1 MSAREVISFKG
12 TRHGILMSIV
22 EDEPFGRVMEE
33 LSAKVEKDLPF
44 FQGSSLSLDLGWR
57 EMTEQD
63 LNELMTFLS
72 EQKLKLMGIISSSLA
87 TRQIAE
93 ARGLKVII
101 GRLGLADHHGRTRT
115 PTVTKLSEVAASEA
129 AAPPSVRPV
138 SVPVP
143 AAQTTVQT
151 VAASAPA
158 EAPAPRTTASV
169 AVAVPA
175 PVVQA
180 PVEETILI
188 KKTIR
193 SGQSIEHHGNLV
205 IYGDVNPGAEL
216 KAGGD
221 IIVIG
226 TLRGIA
232 QAGRKDNGDP
242 ASITATRFLPTQIRI
257 KDKIEENFDRKITK
271 QNMPVTA
278 TLSNGKIE
286 YKIHF

>member
-1 MSAREVISFKG
+1 
-12 TRHGILMSIV
+12 MSIV

-33 LSAKVEKDLPF
+33 LRTKVEKDLPF
-44 FQGSSLSLDLGWR
+44 FQGSALSLDLGWR
-57 EMTEQD
+57 EMDEYD
-63 LNELMTFLS
+63 MEELMFFLTQ
-72 EQKLKLMGIISSSLA
+72 QKLKLMGIISSSLA

-115 PTVTKLSEVAASEA
+115 PTVTGVVREQP
-129 AAPPSVRPV
+129 APLYSTAKT
-138 SVPVP
+138 P
-143 AAQTTVQT
+143 A
-151 VAASAPA
+151 
-158 EAPAPRTTASV
+158 APAPAAASV
-169 AVAVPA
+169 PH
-175 PVVQA
+175 PVVA
-180 PVEETILI
+180 GDETLLI

-193 SGQSIEHHGNLV
+193 SGQSIEHAGNLV
-205 IYGDVNPGAEL
+205 IFGDVNPGAEL

-221 IIVIG
+221 VIIIG

-232 QAGRKDNGDP
+232 HAGRKDNGDP
-242 ASITATRFLPTQIRI
+242 ASITATRFQPTQIRI
-257 KDKIEENFDRKITK
+257 KDKIEENFDRKIVK

>member
-1 MSAREVISFKG
+1 VSVKDVISFKG

-33 LSAKVEKDLPF
+33 LGSKVEKDLPF
-44 FQGSSLSLDLGWR
+44 FQGSALSLDLGWR

-63 LNELMTFLS
+63 LSELMTFMNK
-72 EQKLKLMGIISSSLA
+72 QKLKLMGIISSSLA

-115 PTVTKLSEVAASEA
+115 PTVTGLVREQPAPVAAPS
-129 AAPPSVRPV
+129 PSVRP
-138 SVPVP
+138 
-143 AAQTTVQT
+143 
-151 VAASAPA
+151 ASASPQ
-158 EAPAPRTTASV
+158 T
-169 AVAVPA
+169 VPA
-175 PVVQA
+175 PAAAVYNA
-180 PVEETILI
+180 PAAAPAATAIAQSAGEETILI